1 MENGW
6 EIGSSKLLY
15 IQKVLLLTIKNREE
29 NSRVKEE
36 NVIASDVNVNELI
49 QNYPYVHLMY
59 NDKFCKPVILF
70 LNKSFSVKD
79 HLFIVQK
86 QMEFEIPVCDNVVI
100 IGTLDDVCLEY
111 SNIKKVIC
119 HSLFISGIFKY
130 WMANQS
136 VQREK
141 AYWLI
146 FGGDLYDAPSDDVA
160 ITVRKNFRGYISVA
174 ADGDCDV
181 VKNKYSLEGKEY
193 YRAIYAGPTDRSW
206 DVIKKY
212 HTKKLSNNRIRI
224 QVNNSCDGSTI
235 DMLKQLSVYSDKDI
249 EVCTVLSYGNLEY
262 KDSIIKCG
270 KELFGERFLWLEEFV
285 ESDAY
290 LAWIQQN
297 DIFVLNQ
304 NRQQGVGNAI
314 AALALGKKL
323 YIKSNITTYSHLSSL
338 GIRVFDSN
346 RISEESFEEF
356 ISYDDRIKESNIN
369 HVKILYDDEYRKKR
383 WESIFK

>member
-1 MENGW
+1 MVAY
-6 EIGSSKLLY
+6 Y
-15 IQKVLLLTIKNREE
+15 IRRIH
-29 NSRVKEE
+29 VKEV
-36 NVIASDVNVNELI
+36 NVIASDVNKLI
-49 QNYPYVHLMY
+49 QNYQYVHLMY
-59 NDKFCKPVILF
+59 NDKFCKPFIQFMNNNFAV
-70 LNKSFSVKD
+70 NA

-86 QMEFEIPVCDNVVI
+86 KMEFVIPIYDNVVI
-100 IGTLDDVCLEY
+100 IETLDGICLEY
-111 SNIKKVIC
+111 GNIKKIIC
-119 HSLFISGIFKY
+119 HSLFISGIFRY

-141 AYWLI
+141 AYWVI

-193 YRAIYAGPTDRSW
+193 YRAIYAAPTDRSW
-206 DVIKKY
+206 DVIEKY
-212 HTKKLSNNRIRI
+212 HTKKLCNNRIRI

-262 KDSIIKCG
+262 KDSIIECG

-356 ISYDDRIKESNIN
+356 ISYDDRIKQSNIN
-369 HVKILYDDEYRKKR
+369 HVKMLYDDEYKKNK
-383 WESIFK
+383 WEQIF

>member
-1 MENGW
+1 ME
-6 EIGSSKLLY
+6 LL
-15 IQKVLLLTIKNREE
+15 QTDFLR
-29 NSRVKEE
+29 
-36 NVIASDVNVNELI
+36 VNEKI
-49 QNYPYVHLMY
+49 RHYKFIHIMY
-59 NDKFCKPVILF
+59 NDKFCEPFIGF
-70 LNKSFSVKD
+70 MNRNFSNKE
-79 HLFIVQK
+79 HLYIVQRRMSF
-86 QMEFEIPVCDNVVI
+86 QIPDYENVIVV
-100 IGTLDDVCLEY
+100 GTIDGINLY
-111 SNIKKVIC
+111 YPNIEKIIC
-119 HSLFISGIFKY
+119 HSLFISGIFRY

-141 AYWLI
+141 AYWVI

-193 YRAIYAGPTDRSW
+193 YRAIYAAPTDRSW
-206 DVIKKY
+206 DVIEKY
-212 HTKKLSNNRIRI
+212 HTKKLCNNRIRI

-262 KDSIIKCG
+262 KDSIIECG

-356 ISYDDRIKESNIN
+356 ISYDDRIKQSNIN
-369 HVKILYDDEYRKKR
+369 HVKMLYDDEYKKNK
-383 WESIFK
+383 WEQIF